1 MKNSSKNILNK
12 KNTAR
17 PQSSSSIHHLP
28 NLTSRQ
34 AKLAQKIISSRKDKN
49 QNPDQNEYDFKVNLN
64 PKKDNESMYK
74 NNMDLRQE
82 IKDLNKKIDFL
93 KSNNQKL
100 SQIITQKNKEINELT
115 NQIIIKN
122 RELLTKE
129 KKEKEKNDK
138 NKNINKSEKEK
149 EISKNKNIIKTN
161 VFEKEL
167 QLKKFYIEIS
177 RIKEEYNKLILELR
191 AKDEEILD
199 LKRNKKLTDYNE
211 LKIKNEILSQ
221 EFNKLK
227 EMYLLSLDMNKKNE
241 DFGKNENI
249 LKAEIQTQHNIIV
262 QLNQEIDGFSLERKK
277 LNDEIKSLRNKLELS
292 MNNNKFIKN
301 KKDSFEK
308 KYKRNIKEQVLQ
320 KEYEEEKQEMLTK
333 INKLQKNLDHYR
345 LIAMKNK
352 DFGAFTNKNKDEIKN
367 NTNSNAN
374 NNNLGQNVIKNRIIA
389 KVAHNPEENYD
400 NKTLLMQSIITE
412 LTNEKKELLEKLK
425 LYENQNNNNNNNFNN
440 KLQNNSIPQSKNN
453 TVKANN
459 LLQTTEEIL
468 IADNNPNQNNMSN
481 EVQNDLNID
490 NKKIEE
496 SKENENNNKEE
507 ENNDDNKE
515 EENNDNNKIE
525 EVNNDN
531 NKIEE
536 ANSINDH
543 LEDNQIGNENI
554 EKEEIKFDDIFE
566 INLEYKNIN
575 SSNIKNLF
583 SHIFS
588 KYRNENK
595 NLESNKE
602 SLLTLLTNE
611 ISLKLNCQ
619 AEEEKKN
626 IYENIETFCN
636 QEEDF
641 EEVFYMIFDDIINHN
656 EESTKINDSEN
667 DKILNSILK
676 KNQNA
681 IEDIVRDNMNKIR
694 IDNLYDILFENN
706 IKIEKKLFLYLCYKL
721 KTDDCSLYEIEIKE
735 ILKFI
740 K

>member
-199 LKRNKKLTDYNE
+199 LKRNKKLTDFNE

-352 DFGAFTNKNKDEIKN
+352 DFGAYTNKIKEEIKN

-425 LYENQNNNNNNNFNN
+425 LYENQNNNNNNFNN

>member
-425 LYENQNNNNNNNFNN
+425 LYENQNNNNNNFNN

-619 AEEEKKN
+619 AEEEKKH

>member
-619 AEEEKKN
+619 AEEEKKH